1 MNNNALKKVAVLT
14 SGGDAP
20 GMNAAI
26 RSVVRSSLFYNLEV
40 YGVFRGFEGLIE
52 NDIRALNPRSVSQIL
67 QKGGTILKSARSEAF
82 REKEGREKAFENL
95 KSRGIEALIV
105 IGGNGTFTG
114 AMKFQEE
121 FGISVM
127 GIPGTIDNDLFG
139 SDFTIGFDSACNT
152 VIDAVDKIRDTALS
166 HNRIFFVEVMGRD
179 AGYIATSCALA
190 SGAIAA
196 IIPERKMS
204 IEDLI
209 SKLNRG
215 MESKKVSSII
225 IVAEGGHLGKAVD
238 IAREVE
244 KRFSYY
250 ESKVTILGHIQRGGA
265 PSIHD
270 RILASKLGVGAVE
283 GLIEG
288 KSNCMV
294 GKIHKDIV
302 YTPLKDAISKTSKMD
317 ENLHRISDI
326 LST

>member
-1 MNNNALKKVAVLT
+1 MNSNALKKVAVLT

-26 RSVVRSSLFYNLEV
+26 RSVVRSSLYYNLEV
-40 YGVFRGFEGLIE
+40 FGVFRGFEGLIE

-82 REKEGREKAFENL
+82 REKEGRQKAFENL
-95 KSRGIEALIV
+95 KSRGIDALIV

-121 FGISVM
+121 FGIKVM

-225 IVAEGGHLGKAVD
+225 IVAEGGHLGKEIGRA
-238 IAREVE
+238 
-244 KRFSYY
+244 
-250 ESKVTILGHIQRGGA
+250 
-265 PSIHD
+265 
-270 RILASKLGVGAVE
+270 
-283 GLIEG
+283 
-288 KSNCMV
+288 
-294 GKIHKDIV
+294 
-302 YTPLKDAISKTSKMD
+302 
-317 ENLHRISDI
+317 
-326 LST
+326 

>member
-1 MNNNALKKVAVLT
+1 MNSNTLKKVAVLT

-26 RSVVRSSLFYNLEV
+26 RSVVRTSLYYNLEV
-40 YGVFRGFEGLIE
+40 FGVYRGYEGLID
-52 NDIRALNPRSVSQIL
+52 NDIRSLNARSVSQIL
-67 QKGGTILKSARSEAF
+67 QKGGTILKSARSEKF
-82 REKEGREKAFENL
+82 REKEGRKQAFENL
-95 KSRGIEALIV
+95 KAKGIEALIV

-121 FGISVM
+121 FGIAVM

-139 SDFTIGFDSACNT
+139 TDYTIGFDSACNT
-152 VIDAVDKIRDTALS
+152 VIEAVDKIRDTALS

-204 IEDLI
+204 IDELI
-209 SKLNRG
+209 HKLNRG
-215 MESKKVSSII
+215 MESKKTSSII

-238 IAREVE
+238 IAKEVE
-244 KRFSYY
+244 KKFSYY

-265 PSIHD
+265 PSLYD

-283 GLIEG
+283 GLLEG
-288 KSNCMV
+288 KSSFMV
-294 GKIHKDIV
+294 GKIHNDIA
-302 YTPLKDAISKTSKMD
+302 YTPLSEAISVASKMD